1 MSASIPTY
9 DLAIIGG
16 GTTGLTAAQAA
27 LALGAKTAL
36 IEGGRTGGEC
46 TWTGCIPSKALVT
59 IAKQAATARAAARYG
74 LSFAEPAIDFNAIMQ
89 HVQRIIN
96 DIYHE
101 ESPDALRRMGLDVY
115 EAYAQF
121 RDPHTLQLSDG
132 RSITA
137 KRILI
142 GVGAKPHIPPV
153 FRDVPYLTNETLFD
167 LRTLPQHLIVI
178 GGGAQGV
185 EMAQA
190 FRRLG
195 ARVTLVEQT
204 TRILPNADEEAARHI
219 RAVLLDESVF
229 IAEGC
234 SVEKAWQQDGR
245 VHIRL
250 SSGNST
256 SGDALLLAVGKRPHL
271 DNLNLAAAGAE
282 TRDGKLVLDERLRTT
297 QRHIYAAG
305 DVTGGPQYTHYAGWQ
320 AFIAVRNALLPAPLG
335 GKGTRAT
342 TPYAIFSDP
351 EVAQAGLTEDT
362 ARQQYGTR
370 VHITRL
376 PMTRADRAMT
386 DMRGD
391 GLMKLIHLPDGK
403 LLGATL
409 VGSNASEMINDW
421 VAVLERGGNVSSAAT
436 GMRVYPS
443 LGTANVILATEQ
455 VKSWLASGITGKLLR
470 ALVKIF

>member
-46 TWTGCIPSKALVT
+46 TWTGCIPSKALLA
-59 IAKQAATARAAARYG
+59 IAKQVAAARHAARYG
-74 LSFAEPAIDFNAIMQ
+74 VHYTQPQIDFAAAMEHIGQ
-89 HVQRIIN
+89 IIY
-96 DIYHE
+96 DIYRE
-101 ESPDALRRMGLDVY
+101 ESPDALRKQGLDVY

-121 RDPHTLQLSDG
+121 RDAHTLALSDG
-132 RSITA
+132 RSLRA

-142 GVGAKPHIPPV
+142 GVGAKPIIPPV
-153 FRDVPYLTNETLFD
+153 FHDVPYLTNETLFD
-167 LRTLPQHLIVI
+167 LRRLPDHLIII

-195 ARVTLVEQT
+195 ARVTLVEQAAHV
-204 TRILPNADEEAARHI
+204 LPSVDAEAVRHI
-219 RAVLLDESVF
+219 RDVLLAEGIF

-234 SVEKAWQQDGR
+234 TVERAWQQDGHT
-245 VHIRL
+245 HIRL
-250 SSGNST
+250 SSGNET
-256 SGDALLLAVGKRPHL
+256 HGDAVLLAVGKRPHL
-271 DNLNLAAAGAE
+271 DSLNLAAAGIE
-282 TRDGKLVLDERLRTT
+282 TPNGRLVLDERLRTT

-335 GKGTRAT
+335 GKGTRET
-342 TPYAIFSDP
+342 TPYSLFTDP
-351 EVAQAGLTEDT
+351 EIAQAGMTEE
-362 ARQQYGTR
+362 AAQQQYGER

-376 PMTRADRAMT
+376 QMTRADRAMT
-386 DMRGD
+386 DLRGD
-391 GLMKLIHLPDGK
+391 GFMKLIHLPDGK

-409 VGSNASEMINDW
+409 VGTNASEMINDW
-421 VAVLERGGNVSSAAT
+421 IAVLERGGNVSSAAT
-436 GMRVYPS
+436 AMRVYPS

-455 VKSWLASGITGKLLR
+455 VKSWLVSSMTGKLLR